1 MPSEDNALM
10 ELPKMT
16 FVKFVFKILA
26 GLGGGLAGMML
37 VLVIY
42 LATSSFL
49 DPLSKAQEAAA
60 GVSPIFLFILLLM
73 VFLGSLG
80 GNILGALFTYFVD
93 RDKYQK
99 IYSTII
105 QIVISNVILLFL
117 LVPIYFFAAGIST
130 SFVAYV
136 AALHF
141 ILAAQVSNLTLEI
154 AANPQYGLLGVYS
167 TVIAI
172 VFSMIVLFAIYSL
185 NEENGTVLLF
195 AALPVIWTAIG
206 FSGGIVDAIYAW
218 IVKTWGIDFASSN
231 TRYGRDYSP
240 KLLQEEAEAEEEQEE
255 NKDVSGS
262 DFLKKS

>member
-1 MPSEDNALM
+1 MSSEDNDLM
-10 ELPKMT
+10 ELPKMN
-16 FVKFVFKILA
+16 FVKFVFKIFA

-49 DPLSKAQEAAA
+49 EPLSKAQEGSV

-93 RDKYQK
+93 RNKYQK

-185 NEENGTVLLF
+185 NENGTVLLF

-206 FSGGIVDAIYAW
+206 FSGGMVDAIYGW

-240 KLLQEEAEAEEEQEE
+240 KLLREEAEAEEEKEE
-255 NKDVSGS
+255 NKDMSGS
-262 DFLKKS
+262 DFLKRS

>member
-1 MPSEDNALM
+1 MNNEETAAL
-10 ELPKMT
+10 EVPKMT
-16 FVKFVFKILA
+16 FSKFILKFIA

-49 DPLSKAQEAAA
+49 EPLSRAQE
-60 GVSPIFLFILLLM
+60 GSTVTSPIFLFILLLM

-93 RDKYQK
+93 RNKYQK

-105 QIVISNVILLFL
+105 QIIISNVILLFL
-117 LVPIYFFAAGIST
+117 MVPIYFLSSSIEIST
-130 SFVAYV
+130 VAYI

-141 ILAAQVSNLTLEI
+141 ILAAQMSNLTLEI

-167 TVIAI
+167 TTVAI
-172 VFSMIVLFAIYSL
+172 VFSMIGVFSIYSIT
-185 NEENGTVLLF
+185 NNGTILLF
-195 AALPVIWTAIG
+195 AALPVIWSSIG
-206 FSGGIVDAIYAW
+206 FAGGLVDAIYGW
-218 IVKTWGIDFASSN
+218 IVTTWGVDFASSD

-240 KLLQEEAEAEEEQEE
+240 KLLQKEAEQEVEEEE

-262 DFLKKS
+262 EFLKQ

>member
-1 MPSEDNALM
+1 MNNEESAVM

-16 FVKFVFKILA
+16 FTKFIFKIFA

-49 DPLSKAQEAAA
+49 EPLSKAQE
-60 GVSPIFLFILLLM
+60 GTVVVNPIFLFILLLM

-93 RDKYQK
+93 RNKYQK

-105 QIVISNVILLFL
+105 QIIISNVILLFL
-117 LVPIYFFAAGIST
+117 MVPIYFLSAGISAAT
-130 SFVAYV
+130 VAYI

-141 ILAAQVSNLTLEI
+141 ILAAQISNLTLEI
-154 AANPQYGLLGVYS
+154 AANPHYGLLGVYS
-167 TVIAI
+167 TTIAI
-172 VFSMIVLFAIYSL
+172 VFSMIVVFAIYTMT
-185 NEENGTVLLF
+185 ENGTILLF

-206 FSGGIVDAIYAW
+206 FASGLVDAIYGW

-240 KLLQEEAEAEEEQEE
+240 KLLQQEEAAELEHTE

-262 DFLKKS
+262 DFLKKN